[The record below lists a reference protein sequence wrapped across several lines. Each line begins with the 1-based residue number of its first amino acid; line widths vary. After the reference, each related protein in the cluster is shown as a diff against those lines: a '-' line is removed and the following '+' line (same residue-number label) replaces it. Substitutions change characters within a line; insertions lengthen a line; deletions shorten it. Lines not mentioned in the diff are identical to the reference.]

1 MLNKKHNILQPLIKK
16 AEIIREVK
24 LCYSIQG
31 SGSPV
36 LLIHGWP
43 QTQDAWRYLVPLLT
57 ENHTVITVDLPGIG
71 GSSPSKMGYSK
82 RELARYIRELLL
94 KLNYHK
100 VTVIGHD
107 IGGQV
112 AYAYAK
118 EFTEEVQSVVVID
131 VPIPGMPGWEQERG
145 KWPRWHFAF
154 HQQKDLPEILVRNNV
169 ASYLNYFFQG
179 LSYNKGA
186 LNTAE
191 VAPYIEAYSN
201 EASLHAGFELYR
213 AFDQDAEENQKG
225 LSSKLKIPLLA
236 IGGEYSR
243 MKNSVSEQFE
253 EVAEH
258 LTWKIAPASG
268 HYVPEEAPDWL
279 AKTVIKFAALTNSPF
294 AEL

>member
-1 MLNKKHNILQPLIKK
+1 MSVKSHHKTHPLEKKT
-16 AEIIREVK
+16 EIIRDVK

-31 SGSPV
+31 SGSPL

-57 ENHTVITVDLPGIG
+57 VSHTVLTVDLPGIG
-71 GSSPSKMGYSK
+71 GSSPSRTGYSK
-82 RELARYIRELLL
+82 LELARYIRELMV

-100 VTVIGHD
+100 ATLIGHD

-118 EFTEEVQSVVVID
+118 QFTEEVQSVVVID

-179 LSYNKGA
+179 LSYQKQA
-186 LNTAE
+186 LSSTE
-191 VAPYIEAYSN
+191 VQPFIEAYSN
-201 EASLHAGFELYR
+201 EETLHSGFEMYR
-213 AFDQDAEENQKG
+213 AFDVDAEENQKS
-225 LSSKLKIPLLA
+225 LLSKLKIPLLA

-243 MKNSVSEQFE
+243 MKNSVAEQFE
-253 EVAEH
+253 DVAEQ
-258 LTWKIAPASG
+258 LTWKIAPNSG
-268 HYVPEEAPDWL
+268 HYIPEEVPDWL
-279 AKTVIKFAALTNSPF
+279 AKTIIEFI
-294 AEL
+294 EQ

>member
-1 MLNKKHNILQPLIKK
+1 MSNQKHRSNPLKKK

-31 SGSPV
+31 TGSPV

-57 ENHTVITVDLPGIG
+57 PYHTVITVDLPGIG

-82 RELARYIRELLL
+82 QELAHYIRDLMV

-100 VTVIGHD
+100 VTLIGHD

-112 AYAYAK
+112 AYAYVK
-118 EFTEEVQSVVVID
+118 QFTDEAQSVVVID

-179 LSYNKGA
+179 LSYNKLA
-186 LNTAE
+186 LNGAE
-191 VAPYIEAYSN
+191 VDPFIEAYSK
-201 EASLHAGFELYR
+201 EAVLHAGFEMYR
-213 AFDQDAEENQKG
+213 AFDLDAEENQKS
-225 LSSKLKIPLLA
+225 LSSKLNIPLLA
-236 IGGEYSR
+236 IGGEHSR
-243 MKNSVSEQFE
+243 MKNFVSEQFQ
-253 EVAEH
+253 EVAEQ
-258 LTWKIAPASG
+258 LTWKTAPGSG
-268 HYVPEEAPDWL
+268 HYIPEEAPDWL
-279 AKTVIKFAALTNSPF
+279 AKTIIEFIK
-294 AEL
+294 

>member
-1 MLNKKHNILQPLIKK
+1 MSNKKHISNSLKKK
-16 AEIIREVK
+16 AKVIRDVK

-36 LLIHGWP
+36 LLLHGWP
-43 QTQDAWRYLVPLLT
+43 ETQDAWRYLVPLLT
-57 ENHTVITVDLPGIG
+57 AYHTVITVDLPGIG
-71 GSSPSKMGYSK
+71 GSSTSKMGYSK
-82 RELARYIRELLL
+82 RELARYIRDLMV

-100 VTVIGHD
+100 VALIGHD

-112 AYAYAK
+112 AYAYVK
-118 EFTEEVQSVVVID
+118 EFPKEVQSVVIID

-179 LSYNKGA
+179 LSYNKRA
-186 LNTAE
+186 LNAAE
-191 VAPYIEAYSN
+191 VYPFIEAYSN
-201 EASLHAGFELYR
+201 EAVLHAGFEMYR
-213 AFDQDAEENQKG
+213 AFDLDAEENQKS

-243 MKNSVSEQFE
+243 MKNSVFEQFK
-253 EVAEH
+253 EVAEQ
-258 LTWKIAPASG
+258 LSWKIAPGSG
-268 HYVPEEAPDWL
+268 HYIPEEAPDWL
-279 AKTVIKFAALTNSPF
+279 AKTIIEFVG
-294 AEL
+294 